1 MSEKFVKT
9 LIDYINEQYNPYDI
23 IVLDPEEHGSD
34 TCFMKVI
41 FEDLQVGIPE
51 ERNIWTVYSFSG
63 STQYDITDEEYK
75 TNVILKDVCKFFN
88 ISGARMVL
96 DYSGSIPLGKH
107 YSGNK
112 LVLGAFLK
120 DD

>member
-9 LIDYINEQYNPYDI
+9 LIDYINEQYKPYDI
-23 IVLDPEEHGSD
+23 IVLDPKEHVSD

-41 FEDLQVGIPE
+41 FENLEVGTPE
-51 ERNIWTVYSFSG
+51 ERNIHTVYSFSG

-75 TNVILKDVCKFFN
+75 TNVILKDVCRFFN
-88 ISGARMVL
+88 IRGTRMVL